1 MKLRYSPA
9 ARDDLRQL
17 KAYLT
22 TEFGAAVAAKSVA
35 KIVSEIAALKR
46 HRSLARPLS
55 GKIGRDTPYLYL
67 LSFHR
72 DPIRGREPVFRRQD
86 SRRAHGLR
94 EDGVLLAM
102 TMYAIKRSDAA
113 QKNYILPFFHPTM
126 QRAAAIAKHVIH
138 HPSFYDEYY
147 TKFSFS
153 RP

>member
-22 TEFGAAVAAKSVA
+22 TEFGAVVAAKSVA

-67 LSFHR
+67 LCGKHSIAILSENENLYSVVR
-72 DPIRGREPVFRRQD
+72 ILDGRTD
-86 SRRAHGLR
+86 
-94 EDGVLLAM
+94 
-102 TMYAIKRSDAA
+102 YAKTA
-113 QKNYILPFFHPTM
+113 
-126 QRAAAIAKHVIH
+126 
-138 HPSFYDEYY
+138 
-147 TKFSFS
+147 FSLQ
-153 RP
+153 